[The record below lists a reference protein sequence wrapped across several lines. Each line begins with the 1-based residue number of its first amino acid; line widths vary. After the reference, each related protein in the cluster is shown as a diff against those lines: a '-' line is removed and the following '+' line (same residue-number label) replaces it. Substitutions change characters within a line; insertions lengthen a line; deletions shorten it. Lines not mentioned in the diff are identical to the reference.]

1 MRILYGL
8 WIWNMAIFQ
17 MLQSMNV
24 MWYVL
29 LRRIGYLESKQIKKK
44 FGMKSEKGVC
54 TRDGRKTR
62 II

>member
-1 MRILYGL
+1 
-8 WIWNMAIFQ
+8 
-17 MLQSMNV
+17 MNV

-29 LRRIGYLESKQIKKK
+29 LRRIGYLESKQIKK
-44 FGMKSEKGVC
+44 FGIKSEKGVC